1 MIDWN
6 YILNQ
11 VATVAFDIIYFG
23 AIIGT
28 IVVII
33 LDNRNPVKTLAWI
46 LVLMFLPVVGLV
58 FYFFFGRSQRRERVI
73 GNKIYNRL
81 LNKPMVEYLAQ
92 DASTLPMAY
101 SRLISL
107 FRNTNQALPFDG
119 NRVETYTSG
128 VSMLQSLLRE
138 LEKAQ
143 NHIHIEF
150 YIFEDDAIGRMVR
163 DVLIEKVRMGV
174 EVRVIYDDVG
184 CWHVPNRFYDEM
196 RAAGIEVRSFLKVR
210 FPLFTSKVNYRNHR
224 KIVVIDGRV
233 GFVGG
238 MNLAERYMR
247 GFSWGIWRDTHLL
260 LEGKAVHGLQTAFL
274 LDWYFVDRTLISAS
288 RYFPKV
294 ESLGTSLVQIVTSDP
309 IGPWKEIMQ
318 GLSMAISGAKK
329 YFYIQTPYF
338 LPTEQVL
345 AAMQTAA
352 LAGVDVRL
360 MLPLRADNRL
370 THLGSCSYLADVLQ
384 AGVKVYFYKIGF
396 LHSKLMVSDDEL
408 STVGSTNVD
417 FRSFEH
423 NFEVNAFIYDTET
436 ALQMRE
442 VFLQDQRD
450 SVQIFLKNW
459 VKRPWWRKAAESVV
473 RLMAPLL
480 FKEREVHAAVYPPF
494 HKVRMIFEIVFLPVF
509 QNEQAVFFQQ
519 VVLENKVGNRFQSF
533 QFIRRIGKNEVE
545 LFASSLDELEYIAAD
560 GDAFIG
566 LYFLHN
572 LADKGVVIPVFFN
585 ADYPVAAA

>member
-58 FYFFFGRSQRRERVI
+58 FYFFFGRSRRRERII
-73 GNKIYNRL
+73 GQKIYNRL

-92 DASTLPMAY
+92 DATTLPMAY

-107 FRNTNQALPFDG
+107 FRNTTQAFPFDG
-119 NRVETYTSG
+119 NRIEIYTNG
-128 VSMLQSLLRE
+128 GSMLQSLLRE
-138 LEKAQ
+138 LQ
-143 NHIHIEF
+143 NARQHIHIEF

-163 DVLIEKVRMGV
+163 DVLVEKARAGV
-174 EVRVIYDDVG
+174 EVRLIYDDVG

-196 RAAGIEVRSFLKVR
+196 LSAGIEVRSFLKVR

-233 GFVGG
+233 
-238 MNLAERYMR
+238 

-288 RYFPKV
+288 RYFPKM
-294 ESLGTSLVQIVTSDP
+294 EATGTSLVQIVTSDP

-338 LPTEQVL
+338 LPTEQIL

-360 MLPLRADNRL
+360 MLPMRADNRL
-370 THLGSCSYLADVLQ
+370 THLGSCSYLADILQ
-384 AGVKVYFYKIGF
+384 AGVKIYFYKKGF

-442 VFLQDQRD
+442 IFLQDQRD
-450 SVQIFLKNW
+450 CVQVFLKNW

-480 FKEREVHAAVYPPF
+480 
-494 HKVRMIFEIVFLPVF
+494 
-509 QNEQAVFFQQ
+509 
-519 VVLENKVGNRFQSF
+519 
-533 QFIRRIGKNEVE
+533 
-545 LFASSLDELEYIAAD
+545 
-560 GDAFIG
+560 
-566 LYFLHN
+566 
-572 LADKGVVIPVFFN
+572 
-585 ADYPVAAA
+585 